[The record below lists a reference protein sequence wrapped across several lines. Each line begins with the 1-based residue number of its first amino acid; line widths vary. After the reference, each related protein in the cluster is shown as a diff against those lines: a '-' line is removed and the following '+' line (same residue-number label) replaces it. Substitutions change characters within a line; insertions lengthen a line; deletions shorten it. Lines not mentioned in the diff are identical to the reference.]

1 MPAKRAARCLL
12 IVAFPMI
19 VIEVIADAAHFGN
32 AVTQP
37 WLPNPARWADL
48 RGLGSLAACLGLLFG
63 VWPRLA
69 ATLEAAMLGIITVVY
84 KSPDLYTGRTATTA
98 FIISFLIT
106 ASGWL
111 IADTY
116 HGVPW
121 FATRRPVWSD
131 RPEGA
136 A

>member
-1 MPAKRAARCLL
+1 
-12 IVAFPMI
+12 MI
-19 VIEVIADAAHFGN
+19 GIEVIADAAHFGN
-32 AVTQP
+32 AVMQP
-37 WLPNPARWADL
+37 WLQWLPDPARWASL
-48 RGLGSLAACLGLLFG
+48 SGLGSLAACLGLLFG

-69 ATLEAAMLGIITVVY
+69 ATLEAAMLGTITIAY
-84 KSPDLYTGRTATTA
+84 WGPDLYTGRTATTA
-98 FIISFLIT
+98 FIISLLIT
-106 ASGWL
+106 ASVWL

-116 HGVPW
+116 HGLPW